1 MSTKINLSIS
11 NLRSAKD
18 AFVAPVATG
27 MGVALCL
34 MALKRMRPGSK
45 YVIWSRVDQK
55 SCFKAILTAGLEP
68 VIMSLVKHGD
78 ELRTDTHS
86 LEDIVNQHGGPDAI
100 CAVVTATSVFAPRV
114 ADDVPAGKTKRSQ
127 IFDVRFVFDLKRIRS
142 KRGPAK
148 PEPESI
154 FDIYSIRVCLM
165 DAAMPYCSL

>member
-1 MSTKINLSIS
+1 
-11 NLRSAKD
+11 
-18 AFVAPVATG
+18 

-34 MALKRMRPGSK
+34 MALKRQRPGSK

-68 VIMSLVKHGD
+68 VIMSLIKHGD

-114 ADDVPAGKTKRSQ
+114 ADDVPAGDDLMITQMLKNFG
-127 IFDVRFVFDLKRIRS
+127 ILRFFGHVIDKN
-142 KRGPAK
+142 
-148 PEPESI
+148 
-154 FDIYSIRVCLM
+154 
-165 DAAMPYCSL
+165 